1 VETIAFFYIALVYKM
16 PKRYGPKKRGYAKK
30 KSTGRRRL
38 QPGPIGGMVIA
49 GGAKLIQKGF
59 SRFRQRRADATTAA
73 FKKAKRNV
81 QNRIAQS
88 DNITT
93 AKAVVIGKQRVPSF
107 QEQVS
112 RTVRPP
118 LVFKRNYAFSAECP
132 SGRKAMFSMRINAM
146 TPEDLNNDLTSYK
159 SSMFSD
165 TGNPDLQVAQ
175 QGERDNAQFY
185 VDKLVEKIQMVN
197 SSSNSI
203 TGKIHLF
210 AYKRDSGSTY
220 GLTNAIIDPINM
232 LMYYST
238 QALSTIATG
247 AGNESFP
254 GNGWFFN
261 ASGGN
266 SGINYSAIHN
276 MPGST
281 INTAGSCGF
290 FDPALGFG
298 SPQVKDGINFWFRKV
313 GISTSFSLKPG
324 QQVNSSFVFND
335 LPIINREEQAQY
347 IFISGVSYIAVV
359 EFQAGIVGDSQEGVG
374 NNVISTG
381 SCQLS
386 VIRENTRT
394 LGMKNTLRSKVVLQ
408 TAPLAQ
414 IAVANQVII
423 NSDTGVGLSG
433 AVIDA

>member
-1 VETIAFFYIALVYKM
+1 M
-16 PKRYGPKKRGYAKK
+16 PPKRFRK
-30 KSTGRRRL
+30 KSAPKTGPRRRL
-38 QPGPIGGMVIA
+38 QPVAATAATGVIGPMVLAA
-49 GGAKLIQKGF
+49 GGKLIRKGF
-59 SRFRQRRADATTAA
+59 SRYRAQKALAHNAA
-73 FKKAKRNV
+73 YGRAKRNFKSRV
-81 QNRIAQS
+81 AES

-93 AKAVVIGKQRVPSF
+93 AKPVVVGKQRVISF
-107 QEQVS
+107 QEKVS

-118 LVFKRNYAFSAECP
+118 LVFKRNYGFSAECP
-132 SGRKAMFSMRINAM
+132 SGRKAMFSIRINAM
-146 TPEDLNNDLTSYK
+146 TADDLNNDLTSYK

-175 QGERDNAQFY
+175 NGERDNAQFY

-220 GLTNAIIDPINM
+220 GQTGALLDPINM

-238 QALSTIATG
+238 QALSTVATG
-247 AGNESFP
+247 AGNESNV
-254 GNGWFFN
+254 GNGWAFQ
-261 ASGGN
+261 AGGGN
-266 SGINYSAIHN
+266 NGLNYLAGHN
-276 MPGST
+276 MPGSS
-281 INTAGSCGF
+281 INGSGSCGF
-290 FDPALGFG
+290 LDPALGFG

-313 GISTSFSLKPG
+313 GTTSSFSLKPG
-324 QQVNSSFVFND
+324 QQFNSSFVFND

-347 IFISGVSYIAVV
+347 IYIAGVTYIAIV
-359 EFQAGIVGDSQEGVG
+359 EFQGGIVGDSTAISGDG
-374 NNVISTG
+374 IISTG
-381 SCQLS
+381 TAQLS
-386 VIRENTRT
+386 VIRENHRT
-394 LGMKNTLRSKVVLQ
+394 LGMKNYLRSKTVLQ

-414 IAVANQVII
+414 ILVGNQVII

>member
-1 VETIAFFYIALVYKM
+1 MPYFPRKKM
-16 PKRYGPKKRGYAKK
+16 VKRAP
-30 KSTGRRRL
+30 
-38 QPGPIGGMVIA
+38 
-49 GGAKLIQKGF
+49 
-59 SRFRQRRADATTAA
+59 
-73 FKKAKRNV
+73 KKAKNPRRRAQALPIGPLMATGAFAYRGAKRV
-81 QNRIAQS
+81 YNRRVTVPANKAKNAHKSRLAQS

-93 AKAVVIGKQRVPSF
+93 AKAVVVGKQRTISF
-107 QEQVS
+107 QEKVS

-118 LVFKRNYAFSAECP
+118 LNFKRNYSFSAECP

-159 SSMFSD
+159 SSLFSD

-203 TGKIHLF
+203 TGKVHLF
-210 AYKRDSGSTY
+210 AYKRDSGTTY

-261 ASGGN
+261 ATGGN
-266 SGINYSAIHN
+266 SGINYTAIHN
-276 MPGST
+276 MPGSSL
-281 INTAGSCGF
+281 NTAGSCGF
-290 FDPALGFG
+290 FDPALTFT
-298 SPQVKDGINFWFRKV
+298 SPQVKDGIDFWFRKV
-313 GISTSFSLKPG
+313 SSSDFSLKPG
-324 QQVNSSFVFND
+324 QQLNSSFVFND

-347 IFISGVSYIAVV
+347 IFINGVSYIAVV
-359 EFQAGIVGDSQEGVG
+359 EFKAGIVGSTESSD
-374 NNVISTG
+374 ISTG

-394 LGMKNTLRSKVVLQ
+394 LGMKNTLRSKTVLQ
-408 TAPLAQ
+408 TAPLTQ
-414 IAVANQVII
+414 IAIASQVII

-433 AVIDA
+433 TVIDS